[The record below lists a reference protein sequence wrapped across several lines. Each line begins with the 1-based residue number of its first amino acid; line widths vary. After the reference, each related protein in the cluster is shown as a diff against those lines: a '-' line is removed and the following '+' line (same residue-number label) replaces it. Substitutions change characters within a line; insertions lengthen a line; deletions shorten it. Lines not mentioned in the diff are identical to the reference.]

1 MSRQV
6 RSTATSVGE
15 DVTDKAGWMYAD
27 LFLALMV
34 VFLATISFVPD
45 LRSAPTSGSSAEGTA
60 VASATMNQ
68 GGKLQYSVFDAEK
81 LKIDIEAYKKANGL
95 STSSNIV
102 YVQTIGGYDPAT
114 QKINDGTVTA
124 VNFSSQMKNALPQYF
139 TQTAFKIATDS
150 GLPRN
155 TVAIRFVFAG

>member
-6 RSTATSVGE
+6 RSTARSVGE

-102 YVQTIGGYDPAT
+102 YVQTIGGYDRAT
-114 QKINDGTVTA
+114 QKINDGTITA
-124 VNFSSQMKNALPQYF
+124 VNFSLQMKNARPEYF
-139 TQTAFKIATDS
+139 TQAAFKIATDS
-150 GLPRN
+150 GLPKN
-155 TVAIRFVFAG
+155 TVSLRFVFAG

>member
-45 LRSAPTSGSSAEGTA
+45 LRSSPTSGSPADGTA
-60 VASATMNQ
+60 VASSTMGQ
-68 GGKLQYSVFDAEK
+68 GGQLQYAAFDPEK
-81 LKIDIEAYKKANGL
+81 LKADIESYKKENGL
-95 STSSNIV
+95 STTSNIV
-102 YVQTIGGYDPAT
+102 YVQTIGGFDPAT

-124 VNFSSQMKNALPQYF
+124 VNFSLQMKNALPEYF
-139 TQTAFKIATDS
+139 TQTSFKIATDS
-150 GLPRN
+150 GLPKN